1 MFGKLQ
7 NGEADVC
14 GSSAIVTPERK
25 EVVDFS
31 EYVYID
37 HFSTAYR
44 EPTIEPNV
52 FGFIQPFTHQV
63 WIILFAATLL
73 FAVSVH
79 AAHKIIH
86 ALKKRD
92 RGHAVPSLSNDVF
105 LVMRHLL
112 GQAEKSKGLEAGSG
126 LLLVITWLF
135 ATFIVCTVYQSNLV
149 AMLVIPQVKIPFDS
163 IEEMLNQDKL
173 PFRVTGNS
181 FIDDAMKESEPGTQ
195 LHRMYE
201 KHDGYGYRLDEVIT
215 NLLTGRYAFV
225 TNRNVVLAVMANFFS
240 KTARCGIQVTTEA
253 ILDVQFAFVFSK
265 TFPWQKEIDNVLVR
279 WREAGVLD
287 KMLAEELGRNVS
299 ACIIPGARIRKEISL
314 RPLEIA
320 DFYGVFALFLLGIT
334 ISATVFGFEI
344 LVNRLCK
351 KTFVATASLS
361 E

>member
-1 MFGKLQ
+1 MNVKYSNIVPVLDRMKAVSNEVLLKRCYKAIFLP
-7 NGEADVC
+7 EADVC

-52 FGFIQPFTHQV
+52 FG
-63 WIILFAATLL
+63 
-73 FAVSVH
+73 
-79 AAHKIIH
+79 
-86 ALKKRD
+86 RD